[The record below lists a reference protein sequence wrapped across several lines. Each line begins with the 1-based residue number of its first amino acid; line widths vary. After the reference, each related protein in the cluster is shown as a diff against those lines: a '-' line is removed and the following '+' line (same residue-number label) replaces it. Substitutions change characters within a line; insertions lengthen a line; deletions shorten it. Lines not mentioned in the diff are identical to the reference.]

1 MVSSLSQSDIDRLL
15 AEPSARVRADVA
27 RKLAGEIDNPQLTQS
42 ELEMAQDI
50 VRVMA
55 KDAEMAVRRALS
67 QNLRGAKRLPH
78 DVAVRLANDV
88 EAVALPILTFSS
100 VLTDADLIDIVRRGS
115 VAKQEA
121 IAGRPD
127 VSEQV
132 SDALIESAHET
143 AVTAL
148 MENKTARISD
158 SSLGKAV
165 DRFAQ
170 SEKVKASIVRRE
182 RLPVTVT
189 ERLVALV
196 SEKLQEYLVTHHE
209 LPVSLATDIVL
220 QSRERTIINFSTGS
234 SEEEIER
241 LVRRMHANQR
251 LTPTIVLRA
260 ICMGDMEFFA
270 ASLAVMAKV
279 PVPNAHV
286 LIHDAGRKGLVS
298 LYEKAGMPPR
308 LLAAVR
314 VAVDVVEETKLD
326 GAPKDIERYRA
337 RVISRILTQYE
348 DFAREDLDYL
358 LDKLGDVLAIAA

>member
-1 MVSSLSQSDIDRLL
+1 
-15 AEPSARVRADVA
+15 
-27 RKLAGEIDNPQLTQS
+27 
-42 ELEMAQDI
+42 
-50 VRVMA
+50 
-55 KDAEMAVRRALS
+55 
-67 QNLRGAKRLPH
+67 
-78 DVAVRLANDV
+78 
-88 EAVALPILTFSS
+88 
-100 VLTDADLIDIVRRGS
+100 
-115 VAKQEA
+115 
-121 IAGRPD
+121 
-127 VSEQV
+127 
-132 SDALIESAHET
+132 
-143 AVTAL
+143 
-148 MENKTARISD
+148 
-158 SSLGKAV
+158 
-165 DRFAQ
+165 
-170 SEKVKASIVRRE
+170 
-182 RLPVTVT
+182 VTVT